1 MNQPAISEAIPP
13 DNLSS
18 DRDDRQSIEH
28 ALRAPVLAFLI
39 SAVFWLLVSSCFG
52 LLASAQCH
60 RPGSL
65 TILANLP
72 WLTFGRVFSAFQNA
86 LVYGW
91 LSSAGIGV
99 AIWLLS
105 RLCNTTYRSSYLL
118 WLSAFT
124 WNTGIGVGILS
135 ILGGGGNSRA
145 LLDFPFSVAFILM
158 LAFLFFGI
166 WSVLVIWNRQS
177 ESVYVSEWYI
187 FAALLCFAWSFTTAN
202 ILLNQPLSLIGPAP
216 GVSQAAIHA
225 WYERSLFGLWL
236 APLALAAAYYIIP
249 KALQK
254 PIYSYKLAL
263 LGFWGW
269 IGCVAFGGMAAFIG
283 GPFPAWM
290 VTVGIVANVLA
301 LAPVLAVAANFHMT
315 TRSATEAGG
324 PSLVL
329 RFVAFG
335 AMMFTFYGFEAATN
349 SLRTI
354 SQFTQFTL
362 VILGQ
367 NQLFLYGFCSLILFG
382 AIYYLLPRLLNR
394 PIIFKGIAALHFWL
408 SVIGFALLWFDL
420 TIGGLIQGFG
430 LQDAKVSMDAISDL
444 LTPFLTLQAVAAL
457 IIFAANVLFAI
468 AVGLILLLPG
478 RVGNR
483 PDVPETSM
491 ERTPEVTVA

>member
-18 DRDDRQSIEH
+18 DRDNRQSIEH

-158 LAFLFFGI
+158 LASWLFGI
-166 WSVLVIWNRQS
+166 DN
-177 ESVYVSEWYI
+177 
-187 FAALLCFAWSFTTAN
+187 
-202 ILLNQPLSLIGPAP
+202 
-216 GVSQAAIHA
+216 
-225 WYERSLFGLWL
+225 
-236 APLALAAAYYIIP
+236 
-249 KALQK
+249 
-254 PIYSYKLAL
+254 
-263 LGFWGW
+263 
-269 IGCVAFGGMAAFIG
+269 
-283 GPFPAWM
+283 
-290 VTVGIVANVLA
+290 
-301 LAPVLAVAANFHMT
+301 
-315 TRSATEAGG
+315 
-324 PSLVL
+324 
-329 RFVAFG
+329 
-335 AMMFTFYGFEAATN
+335 
-349 SLRTI
+349 
-354 SQFTQFTL
+354 
-362 VILGQ
+362 
-367 NQLFLYGFCSLILFG
+367 
-382 AIYYLLPRLLNR
+382 LNR
-394 PIIFKGIAALHFWL
+394 FMSPSGIFLRRCFVLHGALPPPICF
-408 SVIGFALLWFDL
+408 
-420 TIGGLIQGFG
+420 
-430 LQDAKVSMDAISDL
+430 
-444 LTPFLTLQAVAAL
+444 
-457 IIFAANVLFAI
+457 
-468 AVGLILLLPG
+468 
-478 RVGNR
+478 
-483 PDVPETSM
+483 
-491 ERTPEVTVA
+491 

>member
-18 DRDDRQSIEH
+18 DRDNRQSIEH

-105 RLCNTTYRSSYLL
+105 RLCNTTYRISYLL

-124 WNTGIGVGILS
+124 WNNGIGVGILS
-135 ILGGGGNSRA
+135 MLGGGGNSRA

-236 APLALAAAYYIIP
+236 APLALAAAYYVIP

-335 AMMFTFYGFEAATN
+335 AMMFTF
-349 SLRTI
+349 
-354 SQFTQFTL
+354 
-362 VILGQ
+362 
-367 NQLFLYGFCSLILFG
+367 YGFCSLILFG

>member
-1 MNQPAISEAIPP
+1 
-13 DNLSS
+13 
-18 DRDDRQSIEH
+18 
-28 ALRAPVLAFLI
+28 
-39 SAVFWLLVSSCFG
+39 
-52 LLASAQCH
+52 
-60 RPGSL
+60 
-65 TILANLP
+65 
-72 WLTFGRVFSAFQNA
+72 
-86 LVYGW
+86 
-91 LSSAGIGV
+91 
-99 AIWLLS
+99 
-105 RLCNTTYRSSYLL
+105 
-118 WLSAFT
+118 
-124 WNTGIGVGILS
+124 
-135 ILGGGGNSRA
+135 
-145 LLDFPFSVAFILM
+145 
-158 LAFLFFGI
+158 
-166 WSVLVIWNRQS
+166 
-177 ESVYVSEWYI
+177 
-187 FAALLCFAWSFTTAN
+187 
-202 ILLNQPLSLIGPAP
+202 
-216 GVSQAAIHA
+216 
-225 WYERSLFGLWL
+225 
-236 APLALAAAYYIIP
+236 
-249 KALQK
+249 
-254 PIYSYKLAL
+254 
-263 LGFWGW
+263 
-269 IGCVAFGGMAAFIG
+269 MAAFIG

-324 PSLVL
+324 PRLVL